1 MECVTSLD
9 LSCQKTAVLAI
20 FGGEEKN
27 VQKDWGGEKQW
38 LGARNRAV
46 FVDMERR
53 KQM

>member
-1 MECVTSLD
+1 MECVTSSD
-9 LSCQKTAVLAI
+9 LSYQKTAVQAI

-27 VQKDWGGEKQW
+27 IPKDLGGDKQW